1 MNYEL
6 ILEIIAVI
14 TGMLSIWYSYRINI
28 LVYPIGM
35 ISLALYVFIFI
46 KNGLYANAVINF
58 LYFVISIFGWW
69 NWLRQRTTDN
79 GQQTTDGGQQTT
91 NNRQRTADNRQRTM
105 NDNSKIRGERKL
117 ENLKIWNDS
126 RAFVNEIY
134 QMISSCRDYGF
145 RDQIQRASVSIMN
158 NVAEGFESGSDGLF
172 VRYLQ
177 VAKGSCSEVKSM
189 LFLCEDFHICTKER
203 RLELQIKLYEISS
216 GLYKLIHYL
225 NGK

>member
-79 GQQTTDGGQQTT
+79 RQQTTDKGELKVSYLSKKGSIIIITIFITLIFFINLFTT
-91 NNRQRTADNRQRTM
+91 NDLSIRLDYYTSAAGLIAMVLTSFKKVENWFFYLVAD
-105 NDNSKIRGERKL
+105 IVL
-117 ENLKIWNDS
+117 IPLC
-126 RAFVNEIY
+126 IY
-134 QMISSCRDYGF
+134 
-145 RDQIQRASVSIMN
+145 N
-158 NVAEGFESGSDGLF
+158 
-172 VRYLQ
+172 
-177 VAKGSCSEVKSM
+177 
-189 LFLCEDFHICTKER
+189 
-203 RLELQIKLYEISS
+203 
-216 GLYKLIHYL
+216 GLYLTSIQYVAYTILAIMGYINWNKEAKK
-225 NGK
+225 NV

>member
-58 LYFVISIFGWW
+58 LYFVTSIFGWW

-79 GQQTTDGGQQTT
+79 GQQSLSTIFNLNILSHI
-91 NNRQRTADNRQRTM
+91 NN
-105 NDNSKIRGERKL
+105 
-117 ENLKIWNDS
+117 
-126 RAFVNEIY
+126 
-134 QMISSCRDYGF
+134 
-145 RDQIQRASVSIMN
+145 
-158 NVAEGFESGSDGLF
+158 
-172 VRYLQ
+172 
-177 VAKGSCSEVKSM
+177 
-189 LFLCEDFHICTKER
+189 FHIR
-203 RLELQIKLYEISS
+203 VYRLVEDEHAVGKILVCLEVGY
-216 GLYKLIHYL
+216 LIDEFIAF
-225 NGK
+225 

>member
-58 LYFVISIFGWW
+58 LYFVTSIFGWW

-79 GQQTTDGGQQTT
+79 GQQTTDKGELKVSYLSKKENAITITILVILIFFINLFTT
-91 NNRQRTADNRQRTM
+91 NDLSIRLDYYTSAAGLIAMVLTSFKKVENWFFYLVAD
-105 NDNSKIRGERKL
+105 IVL
-117 ENLKIWNDS
+117 IPLC
-126 RAFVNEIY
+126 IY
-134 QMISSCRDYGF
+134 
-145 RDQIQRASVSIMN
+145 N
-158 NVAEGFESGSDGLF
+158 
-172 VRYLQ
+172 
-177 VAKGSCSEVKSM
+177 
-189 LFLCEDFHICTKER
+189 
-203 RLELQIKLYEISS
+203 
-216 GLYKLIHYL
+216 GLYLTSIQYVAYTILAIMGYINWNKEAKK
-225 NGK
+225 NV

>member
-6 ILEIIAVI
+6 IIEIIAVI

-79 GQQTTDGGQQTT
+79 GQQTTDKGELKVSYLSKKENAITITILVILIFFINLFTT
-91 NNRQRTADNRQRTM
+91 NDILIRLDYYTSAAGLIAMVLTSFKKVENWFFYLVAD
-105 NDNSKIRGERKL
+105 IVL
-117 ENLKIWNDS
+117 IPLC
-126 RAFVNEIY
+126 IY
-134 QMISSCRDYGF
+134 
-145 RDQIQRASVSIMN
+145 N
-158 NVAEGFESGSDGLF
+158 
-172 VRYLQ
+172 
-177 VAKGSCSEVKSM
+177 
-189 LFLCEDFHICTKER
+189 
-203 RLELQIKLYEISS
+203 
-216 GLYKLIHYL
+216 GLYLTSIQYVAYTILAIMGYINWNKEAKK
-225 NGK
+225 NV

>member
-79 GQQTTDGGQQTT
+79 GQQTTDRGELKVSYLSKKETAITITILMILIFFINLFTT
-91 NNRQRTADNRQRTM
+91 NDILIRLDYYTSAAGLIAMVLTSFKKVENWFFYLVAD
-105 NDNSKIRGERKL
+105 IVL
-117 ENLKIWNDS
+117 IPLC
-126 RAFVNEIY
+126 IY
-134 QMISSCRDYGF
+134 
-145 RDQIQRASVSIMN
+145 N
-158 NVAEGFESGSDGLF
+158 
-172 VRYLQ
+172 
-177 VAKGSCSEVKSM
+177 
-189 LFLCEDFHICTKER
+189 
-203 RLELQIKLYEISS
+203 
-216 GLYKLIHYL
+216 GLYLTSIQYVAYTILAIMGYINWNKEAKK
-225 NGK
+225 NV

>member
-1 MNYEL
+1 MYYEL

-79 GQQTTDGGQQTT
+79 RQQTTDKGELKVSYLSKKENAITITILVILIFFINLFTT
-91 NNRQRTADNRQRTM
+91 NDLSIRLDYYTSAAGLIAMVLTSFKKVENWFFYLVAD
-105 NDNSKIRGERKL
+105 IVL
-117 ENLKIWNDS
+117 IPLC
-126 RAFVNEIY
+126 IY
-134 QMISSCRDYGF
+134 
-145 RDQIQRASVSIMN
+145 N
-158 NVAEGFESGSDGLF
+158 
-172 VRYLQ
+172 
-177 VAKGSCSEVKSM
+177 
-189 LFLCEDFHICTKER
+189 
-203 RLELQIKLYEISS
+203 
-216 GLYKLIHYL
+216 GLYLTSIQYVAYTILAIMGYINWNKEAKK
-225 NGK
+225 NV

>member
-1 MNYEL
+1 MYYEL

-79 GQQTTDGGQQTT
+79 GQQITDKGELKVSYLSKKENVITITILVILIFFINLFTT
-91 NNRQRTADNRQRTM
+91 NDILIRLDYYTSAAGLIAMVLTSFKKVENWFFYLVAD
-105 NDNSKIRGERKL
+105 IVL
-117 ENLKIWNDS
+117 IPLC
-126 RAFVNEIY
+126 IY
-134 QMISSCRDYGF
+134 
-145 RDQIQRASVSIMN
+145 N
-158 NVAEGFESGSDGLF
+158 
-172 VRYLQ
+172 
-177 VAKGSCSEVKSM
+177 
-189 LFLCEDFHICTKER
+189 
-203 RLELQIKLYEISS
+203 
-216 GLYKLIHYL
+216 GLYLTSIQYVAYTILAIMGYINWK
-225 NGK
+225 KQA